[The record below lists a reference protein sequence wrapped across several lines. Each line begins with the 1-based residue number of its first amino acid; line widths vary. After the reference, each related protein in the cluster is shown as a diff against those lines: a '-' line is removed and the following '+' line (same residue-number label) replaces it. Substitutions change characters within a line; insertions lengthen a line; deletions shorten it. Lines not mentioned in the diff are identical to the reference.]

1 MRAGWLLRGAVLVP
15 TLVVWELLVLRTG
28 NLHLYPRPVGVLE
41 SCVRM
46 VADGTLTI
54 AVTQS
59 LTRVLLA
66 FCFAV
71 VFGVAFG
78 LLLGTSRLVDRAMS
92 PIVDSLRSIAPI
104 AWIPMAVLWLGVTGN
119 AAIFIVAYAAVFP
132 IILNTAH
139 AVRLI
144 DRSLV
149 DAAVTLGAS
158 RMLLL
163 RTVVF
168 RSALPTIL
176 VGARIAMGFAW
187 ASIIAAELAM
197 GIKLDQAAQLKIG
210 LGQLMVRT
218 LYFER
223 DVNGLVLYML
233 AIGLIGIAID
243 QIMRR
248 AHRAATPWQ
257 VT

>member
-1 MRAGWLLRGAVLVP
+1 MSNWLLRGAVLVP
-15 TLVVWELLVLRTG
+15 MLVVWELLVLRTG
-28 NLHLYPRPVGVLE
+28 KLDLYPRPAGVLD
-41 SCVRM
+41 SFLRM
-46 VADGTLTI
+46 AADGTLLI
-54 AVTQS
+54 AVSQS

-66 FCFAV
+66 FCFAI

-78 LLLGTSRLVDRAMS
+78 LLLGTSRLVDRAVS

-132 IILNTAH
+132 IILNTAQ

-149 DAAVTLGAS
+149 NAAVTLGAS

-163 RTVVF
+163 RSVVL

-197 GIKLDQAAQLKIG
+197 GIKLDHAAQLKIG

-257 VT
+257 AT